1 MKLDDT
7 ARCQSMTVFNTDTAP
22 NCCVWY
28 NSWGNTHWPVWKYK
42 KRSDT
47 STLRIMW
54 EGYLGYEFQEGCI
67 RSEIWINDEKCQDPY
82 PIEVGF
88 FHKSQAGGWS
98 RAESGDRFLQSE
110 FDFSNLLTLLPTNVY
125 Q

>member
-1 MKLDDT
+1 MDWMMKLDDT

-54 EGYLGYEFQEGCI
+54 EGFVGYEFQDGCV

-88 FHKSQAGGWS
+88 FHKSQSSGYS
-98 RAESGDRFLQSE
+98 RGETGDRFMQSK
-110 FDFSNLLTLLPTNVY
+110 FFS
-125 Q
+125 QSC

>member
-1 MKLDDT
+1 
-7 ARCQSMTVFNTDTAP
+7 
-22 NCCVWY
+22 
-28 NSWGNTHWPVWKYK
+28 
-42 KRSDT
+42 
-47 STLRIMW
+47 MW